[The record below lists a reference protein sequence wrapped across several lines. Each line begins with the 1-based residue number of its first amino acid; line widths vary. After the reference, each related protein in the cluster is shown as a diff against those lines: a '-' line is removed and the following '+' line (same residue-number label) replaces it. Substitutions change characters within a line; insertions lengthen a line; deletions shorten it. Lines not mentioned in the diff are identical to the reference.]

1 MKNFLGKL
9 QIKGDKIIWIVYF
22 ALSIF
27 SLIFVFT
34 SIGKNVYRLD
44 GNILT
49 TFFKQLFIIAVGIVA
64 IFIVHNIKYVRYA
77 KFLKILYAFSVG
89 LLLFTL
95 IAGKIFGKV
104 ANRWIEIPGIGQF
117 QPSEFV
123 KYILIMYVAS
133 ELASLKDRI
142 KEKNEFWKLMGKIFL
157 ICLLIFPENFSTA
170 ALIFLS
176 CFFLVFIAGAQW
188 KHILKVLVLGIGA
201 VVVVFGLNYVGIEI
215 GRVDTWINRF
225 AEFYNRDSNEYN
237 QANSAIMAI
246 ATGGVTGLGIG
257 NTVEGRFLSESHND
271 FIFAVILEEGGFLM
285 CFLILLAY
293 FVLFYRCIEV
303 SRKANGA
310 FGQYLAL
317 GISFTIIIQ
326 ALVNML
332 VAIGAIPVTGQTLP
346 FLSYGGTSF
355 LITSCALGIVLN
367 ISAET
372 QKAKQKKLME
382 NEEENSQIEVEN
394 INIEEV

>member
-49 TFFKQLFIIAVGIVA
+49 TFFKQLFIIAVGIIA

-123 KYILIMYVAS
+123 KYILI
-133 ELASLKDRI
+133 KD
-142 KEKNEFWKLMGKIFL
+142 NY
-157 ICLLIFPENFSTA
+157 LIFIDASTTTLQMTEFLNANSHLIVVTNSILVSSILTKKGIKNFLAGGEMQQNSMCYAGIFAENFIRQFNFNLA
-170 ALIFLS
+170 
-176 CFFLVFIAGAQW
+176 FFSSHGVDENNNIDLAEAEKIIAITIDIGPKSKAI
-188 KHILKVLVLGIGA
+188 HI
-201 VVVVFGLNYVGIEI
+201 
-215 GRVDTWINRF
+215 
-225 AEFYNRDSNEYN
+225 
-237 QANSAIMAI
+237 
-246 ATGGVTGLGIG
+246 
-257 NTVEGRFLSESHND
+257 
-271 FIFAVILEEGGFLM
+271 
-285 CFLILLAY
+285 
-293 FVLFYRCIEV
+293 
-303 SRKANGA
+303 
-310 FGQYLAL
+310 
-317 GISFTIIIQ
+317 
-326 ALVNML
+326 
-332 VAIGAIPVTGQTLP
+332 
-346 FLSYGGTSF
+346 
-355 LITSCALGIVLN
+355 
-367 ISAET
+367 
-372 QKAKQKKLME
+372 
-382 NEEENSQIEVEN
+382 
-394 INIEEV
+394 